1 MLHGV
6 VQGVCVRV
14 NEEGESR
21 EEGYNV
27 SASILFLRLWRMRD
41 MFIVYKHLNCIHFKL
56 EAYVCFV
63 IFIS

>member
-6 VQGVCVRV
+6 VQDVCVRV
-14 NEEGESR
+14 DEEGESR

-27 SASILFLRLWRMRD
+27 STSIHVLRLWSMRD